1 MSLSSLNKERQ
12 KFATW
17 SSDRSS
23 ADYVCVTMITN
34 SKLGRNSFEGNGVR
48 VCVGV
53 AQMVKTADFPSE
65 FSAVVEC
72 LCTDQ
77 TVFGS
82 TFFFLRSPALP
93 NVPATV
99 SGSPQAIITLDG
111 PHVFLSFHCIRN
123 GS

>member
-1 MSLSSLNKERQ
+1 MSLSSLNKEIQ
-12 KFATW
+12 KFAAW

-23 ADYVCVTMITN
+23 ADYVCVTMTTN

-53 AQMVKTADFPSE
+53 AQMVKTADFPTE

-72 LCTDQ
+72 LWIRLYLGAHYK
-77 TVFGS
+77 V
-82 TFFFLRSPALP
+82 FLRSPDLP
-93 NVPATV
+93 NVAPTV